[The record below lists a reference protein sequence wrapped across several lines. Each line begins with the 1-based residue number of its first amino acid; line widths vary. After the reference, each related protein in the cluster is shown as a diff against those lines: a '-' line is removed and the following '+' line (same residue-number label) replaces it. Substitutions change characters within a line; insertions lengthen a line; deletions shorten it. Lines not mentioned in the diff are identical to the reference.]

1 MSCFETLLDSL
12 LYILQLMC
20 FVWFDRLRSGRLLPD
35 PDVSVVVKVLEKCQL
50 WLKLKSAW
58 YVTCTLLV
66 DNIIILLLINT
77 LSLVKARKGYK
88 VHYWQLLNGLWS
100 KPQIKVYLMPDV
112 GISAFSMKLIKWK
125 DTLSTCCL
133 CNPFWN

>member
-1 MSCFETLLDSL
+1 MFWNSFRFFVVYFTTDVFRLIWQIEVGSVTTWPRCLGCSKSFGKVPVVIKIKKCMVCYVHFACWQYN
-12 LYILQLMC
+12 YI
-20 FVWFDRLRSGRLLPD
+20 
-35 PDVSVVVKVLEKCQL
+35 
-50 WLKLKSAW
+50 
-58 YVTCTLLV
+58 VTNKYIVT
-66 DNIIILLLINT
+66 
-77 LSLVKARKGYK
+77 RQGYKGYK

-100 KPQIKVYLMPDV
+100 KPQIKVYVMPDV